1 MSKVALVISDLG
13 RGGTQRVLTN
23 LANSWSQSGVEVSV
37 ITFQTRDRDFFQ
49 LHPSVQRIEIGG
61 VSESKNLISAFRSN
75 LNRIRAIREAIR
87 STGAPIVVGF
97 IGATNILVIVACIGL
112 GIRVVISERNDPKVQ
127 SIGRIW
133 DFFRWAF
140 YRFADVVTANSHGA
154 VESLARYVPRR
165 KLAYVPNILVIPP
178 ESEPFSFACPTL
190 LAVGC
195 LHRQKAFDI
204 LLESFALICGQI
216 TDWQLAFVGDGP
228 EKEALQEQA
237 QRLGIG
243 ERVQWLGAKED
254 PFPFYRA
261 AEIFVLPSRYEGT
274 PNVLLEA
281 MACGLPVLVS
291 DGSPGPLE
299 WVEEG
304 ISGKVVPVENAQAL
318 ADALLELI
326 RDPALRKRL
335 GQAAKSRVA
344 ECAPEKA
351 VPVWEQVVGLRSAE
365 KMPVP
370 PFFPSPQP
378 SPGGRGSRGERE

>member
-228 EKEALQEQA
+228 EKEAL
-237 QRLGIG
+237 
-243 ERVQWLGAKED
+243 
-254 PFPFYRA
+254 
-261 AEIFVLPSRYEGT
+261 
-274 PNVLLEA
+274 
-281 MACGLPVLVS
+281 
-291 DGSPGPLE
+291 
-299 WVEEG
+299 
-304 ISGKVVPVENAQAL
+304 
-318 ADALLELI
+318 
-326 RDPALRKRL
+326 
-335 GQAAKSRVA
+335 
-344 ECAPEKA
+344 
-351 VPVWEQVVGLRSAE
+351 
-365 KMPVP
+365 
-370 PFFPSPQP
+370 
-378 SPGGRGSRGERE
+378 